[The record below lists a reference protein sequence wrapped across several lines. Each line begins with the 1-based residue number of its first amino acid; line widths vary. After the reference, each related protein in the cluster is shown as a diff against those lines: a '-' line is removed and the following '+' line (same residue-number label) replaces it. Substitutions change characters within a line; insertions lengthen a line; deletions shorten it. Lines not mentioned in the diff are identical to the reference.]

1 MRIIRYIFPAVAVA
15 AAAVLFG
22 CEQAGAG
29 SSIDDG
35 TDNGGAAVNTA
46 AALVKDINPGEKSS
60 DPAWLETYDGTLYFS
75 ATAEEGRNL
84 WQSDGSTEGTSVAS
98 YFRSKSASPQAGELE
113 TYYDMLY
120 AAADYGSSGREFW
133 SYTAQNGASLVED
146 INSTVPPGGGATYS
160 SSPKWFTVATFYS
173 TDFNTEL
180 VQIVFAADGGSDGRE
195 LWGYDEGNIPY
206 QIADINENGDADPR
220 YLTAGNNRI
229 YFSAYSPFYDREL
242 WSARYNDSTGSV
254 EAKRLTEINE
264 NGSSDPAYL
273 AMYDGTVFFAA
284 QGHNRDVELYYY
296 NSNDKEAKKINVNAS
311 GSSKPRNLFVYD
323 GKLYFSAQGGEGRGH
338 ELWVYDAA
346 TGSAS
351 ILKDINSG
359 SGDSDPASFTEYKG
373 DLYFRADDGEH
384 GDEIWRTDGSASG
397 TELVLDHKD
406 GGAGSSP
413 SYLTVY
419 DGSLYFSADGGDTG
433 FELWSLTAE

>member
-15 AAAVLFG
+15 AAAVLLG
-22 CEQAGAG
+22 CAQAGAG

-35 TDNGGAAVNTA
+35 TDNGGAAANTA
-46 AALVKDINPGEKSS
+46 AVLVRDINPDTKSS

-75 ATAEEGRNL
+75 ATADKGRNL
-84 WQSDGSTEGTSVAS
+84 WQTDGSTGGTSVAS
-98 YFRSKSASPQAGELE
+98 YFEGQSFYPQAGELE
-113 TYYDMLY
+113 TYDGKLY
-120 AAADYGSSGREFW
+120 AAADAGSEGREFW

-146 INSTVPPGGGATYS
+146 INSTTLSGGGGTYS
-160 SSPKWFTVATFYS
+160 SNPKWFTVATFYS
-173 TDFNTEL
+173 TDFNSEI

-195 LWGYDEGNIPY
+195 LWGYDESSLY

-220 YLTAGNNRI
+220 YLTAGNNRL
-229 YFSAYSPFYDREL
+229 YFSAYSPVYEREL
-242 WSARYNDSTGSV
+242 WNARYNDSTGYV

-273 AMYDGTVFFAA
+273 TMYDGTVFFSAKSNHDDA
-284 QGHNRDVELYYY
+284 ELYYY
-296 NSNDKEAKKINVNAS
+296 DHSSMTARKIDVNAS

-323 GKLYFSAQGGEGRGH
+323 GRLYFSATGGEGNGR

-346 TGSAS
+346 TGSTS

-384 GDEIWRTDGSASG
+384 GDEIWRTDGTASG

-413 SYLTVY
+413 SHLTVY